1 MLLLLEIIPS
11 RALMNAFLVE
21 MWNLLTDVHYDI
33 LFLLSADLK
42 RLYSSKYIYAVTTL
56 KEMGL

>member
-1 MLLLLEIIPS
+1 
-11 RALMNAFLVE
+11 MNAFLVE